1 MLAKIINPVSL
12 LHLINPYS
20 LRMWREH
27 MVQVDW
33 KVKWLLCQSCFI
45 DDTKAGVPTAS
56 LLKLEEVQ
64 ILRDVCFL

>member
-1 MLAKIINPVSL
+1 
-12 LHLINPYS
+12 
-20 LRMWREH
+20 

-64 ILRDVCFL
+64 ILQDVCLL